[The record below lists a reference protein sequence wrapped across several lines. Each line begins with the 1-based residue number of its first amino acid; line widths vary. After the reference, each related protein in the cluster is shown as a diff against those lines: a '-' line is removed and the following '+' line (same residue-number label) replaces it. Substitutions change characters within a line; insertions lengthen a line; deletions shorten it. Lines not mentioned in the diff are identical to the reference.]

1 LRANG
6 LPPAVNATQANQ
18 EEQAMTKLTRLGFAL
33 AMLCAS
39 SLAWAGGE
47 TGFYIGAAAGS
58 SSLDVSYDQSG
69 VGEIKYDDSDTGYK
83 VFLGYNFGIIP
94 LINLAVEG
102 SYVDLG
108 KAKGTVLGSSS
119 DTSVTGLNAYG
130 LLGFNLGPI
139 SLFGK
144 AGAISW
150 DSESTVQGN
159 KIKSSGSD
167 PAYGV
172 GAQLQLGSIAI
183 RAEYEVFDIDT
194 ADIGFASI
202 GLAYTF

>member
-1 LRANG
+1 M
-6 LPPAVNATQANQ
+6 
-18 EEQAMTKLTRLGFAL
+18 EEKAMTKLTQLGCAL
-33 AMLCAS
+33 AILCAS
-39 SLAWAGGE
+39 SPAWAGGE
-47 TGFYIGAAAGS
+47 TGFYIGGAAGS

-69 VGEIKYDDSDTGYK
+69 TGQVKYDDSDSGYK

-94 LINLAVEG
+94 LINVAVEG

-108 KAKGTVLGSSS
+108 KAQGTVAGSSS
-119 DTSVTGLNAYG
+119 DTAVTGLNAYG
-130 LLGFNLGPI
+130 LLGFNFGPF

-144 AGAISW
+144 VGSISW

-159 KIKSSGSD
+159 KVKTSGSD

-172 GAQLQLGSIAI
+172 GAQFQLGSIAI

-202 GLAYTF
+202 GLSYTF